1 MITMGFG
8 ETLDEGLES
17 ALKQMI
23 TFLEHFVGLSAE
35 DAYVLCS
42 IAVNF
47 HITQVVNS
55 PQKGVHGM
63 LPKSIL
69 PNALPL

>member
-1 MITMGFG
+1 MGFG
-8 ETLDEGLES
+8 ETLDE
-17 ALKQMI
+17 ALKQALKNMI
-23 TFLEHFVGLSAE
+23 DFLERFTHLSPE

-42 IAVNF
+42 LAVNF
-47 HITQVVNS
+47 RITQVVNS

-69 PNALPL
+69 SGTISL

>member
-1 MITMGFG
+1 MI
-8 ETLDEGLES
+8 D
-17 ALKQMI
+17 
-23 TFLEHFVGLSAE
+23 FLERFANLSPE

-42 IAVNF
+42 LAVNF

-55 PQKGVHGM
+55 PHKGVHGM

-69 PNALPL
+69 SKNIKL

>member
-1 MITMGFG
+1 MIQ
-8 ETLDEGLES
+8 DVS
-17 ALKQMI
+17 
-23 TFLEHFVGLSAE
+23 GLSAE
-35 DAYVLCS
+35 EAYVLCS
-42 IAVNF
+42 LAVNF

-69 PNALPL
+69 PKAIPL